1 MIVAF
6 ECFWS
11 DLTRFWLGAFFSCLW
26 FGCTGCNDAGER
38 AGETTWMHIF
48 SLQNPSCSRGDLW
61 ILWMTFGWLHWC
73 GCLFFFFAR
82 LRGRDDPE
90 ALHGRLTT
98 EGSRAN
104 GTYTARQLLN
114 AGAPNL
120 QRITMCHGCQAKKK
134 VMQGGLSFELIFRN
148 IEWRFDEVYDEF
160 IWIL

>member
-1 MIVAF
+1 MLLKWFHAILT
-6 ECFWS
+6 WS
-11 DLTRFWLGAFFSCLW
+11 IFFLACDLGAQDAMMQENEQAKQHERTALVSKIQAALMVTCGFYEWHSGDF
-26 FGCTGCNDAGER
+26 TDAG
-38 AGETTWMHIF
+38 A
-48 SLQNPSCSRGDLW
+48 C
-61 ILWMTFGWLHWC
+61 
-73 GCLFFFFAR
+73 FFFAR

-90 ALHGRLTT
+90 ALHGRLPT

-148 IEWRFDEVYDEF
+148 IEWRFDEAYDEF